1 MNDFINYYELLG
13 VRNDASK
20 EVIKNAYKL
29 QIKKW
34 HPDRNKS
41 SEAIEVTKKLNIAR
55 EVLLDDDKRR
65 EYDLF
70 LKNYTDDSYQNM
82 KERVYKEESK
92 DSKYNNTY
100 KESCTK
106 WEYFYDYLRYYNV
119 SILRKVIAVILV
131 ILESVLVFILQVVNF
146 LVALLLSLVSGG
158 LKYIAN
164 LVLGLLI
171 MAVII
176 GLITSGVEIMPNSFK
191 DWLEVIA
198 VIFLW
203 FMCTIMP
210 QVLIDLMID
219 KMPRLLANLNIF
231 LFKKCVGYK
240 EYDL

>member
-1 MNDFINYYELLG
+1 
-13 VRNDASK
+13 
-20 EVIKNAYKL
+20 
-29 QIKKW
+29 
-34 HPDRNKS
+34 
-41 SEAIEVTKKLNIAR
+41 
-55 EVLLDDDKRR
+55 
-65 EYDLF
+65 
-70 LKNYTDDSYQNM
+70 M
-82 KERVYKEESK
+82 KERVYKEESR
-92 DSKYNNTY
+92 DSKYDNTY

-119 SILRKVIAVILV
+119 SILRKVVAVIFV
-131 ILESVLVFILQVVNF
+131 ILESVLLFVLQVVNF
-146 LVALLLSLVSGG
+146 LVALLLSLVSDG

-164 LVLGLLI
+164 LILGLLI

-210 QVLIDLMID
+210 QVLIDLMLD
-219 KMPRLLANLNIF
+219 KIPRLLANLNIF

>member
-1 MNDFINYYELLG
+1 MF
-13 VRNDASK
+13 V
-20 EVIKNAYKL
+20 
-29 QIKKW
+29 
-34 HPDRNKS
+34 
-41 SEAIEVTKKLNIAR
+41 
-55 EVLLDDDKRR
+55 
-65 EYDLF
+65 
-70 LKNYTDDSYQNM
+70 
-82 KERVYKEESK
+82 
-92 DSKYNNTY
+92 
-100 KESCTK
+100 
-106 WEYFYDYLRYYNV
+106 
-119 SILRKVIAVILV
+119 
-131 ILESVLVFILQVVNF
+131 LQVVNF
-146 LVALLLSLVSGG
+146 FVALLLSLVSGG

>member
-13 VRNDASK
+13 VKNDASK

-34 HPDRNKS
+34 HPDINKS
-41 SEAIEVTKKLNIAR
+41 SEAIEVTKILNIAKK
-55 EVLLDDDKRR
+55 VLLDDDKRK

-70 LKNYTDDSYQNM
+70 LKNYTFDSYQNM
-82 KERVYKEESK
+82 KERVYKEENK
-92 DSKYNNTY
+92 DNKYNNTY

-106 WEYFYDYLRYYNV
+106 WEYFYDYLRYYDV

-131 ILESVLVFILQVVNF
+131 ILESVLVFVLQVVNF
-146 LVALLLSLVSGG
+146 FVALLLSLVSGG

-164 LVLGLLI
+164 LILGLLI

-176 GLITSGVEIMPNSFK
+176 GLITSGIEIMPNSFN

>member
-13 VRNDASK
+13 VKNDASK

-100 KESCTK
+100 KENCTK

-131 ILESVLVFILQVVNF
+131 ILESVLVFVLQVVNF
-146 LVALLLSLVSGG
+146 FVALLLSLVSGG

-164 LVLGLLI
+164 LILGLLI

-176 GLITSGVEIMPNSFK
+176 GFVTSGMEIMPNSFK

-210 QVLIDLMID
+210 QVLIDLIID